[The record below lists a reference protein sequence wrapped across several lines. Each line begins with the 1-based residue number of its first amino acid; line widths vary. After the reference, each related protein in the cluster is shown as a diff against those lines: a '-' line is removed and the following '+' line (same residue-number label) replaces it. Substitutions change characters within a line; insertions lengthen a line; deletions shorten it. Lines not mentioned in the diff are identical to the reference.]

1 MIYLTYEI
9 DSYEIRLYKLEEGK
23 KIYIQS
29 FEDREDLLI
38 YIEENYYSADL
49 IING

>member
-23 KIYIQS
+23 NIYLET
-29 FEDREDLLI
+29 FDDREDLLC
-38 YIEENYYSADL
+38 YIEKNFDVAEL
-49 IING
+49 LVK